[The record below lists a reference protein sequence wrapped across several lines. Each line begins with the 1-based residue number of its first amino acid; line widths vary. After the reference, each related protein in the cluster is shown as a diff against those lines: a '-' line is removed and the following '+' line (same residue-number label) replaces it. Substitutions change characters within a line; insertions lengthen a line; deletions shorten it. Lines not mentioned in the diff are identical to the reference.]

1 MESVDC
7 DTDTFEYSADIIITN
22 LKIERARKTHIMA
35 LTIMLNRNLTRP
47 ACSFSLYAE
56 DAKLVHICHG
66 IILFLFID
74 SSKDKAKFI
83 DKTYWQNVLKLR
95 NCHMMPFQSRGKTG
109 HTTKTMIPSNFRRT

>member
-1 MESVDC
+1 MQNGWDNDPYPVEHTIKTICRKRQEDKFELMESVDC

-74 SSKDKAKFI
+74 SSKDEAKFI
-83 DKTYWQNVLKLR
+83 DKTY
-95 NCHMMPFQSRGKTG
+95 
-109 HTTKTMIPSNFRRT
+109 